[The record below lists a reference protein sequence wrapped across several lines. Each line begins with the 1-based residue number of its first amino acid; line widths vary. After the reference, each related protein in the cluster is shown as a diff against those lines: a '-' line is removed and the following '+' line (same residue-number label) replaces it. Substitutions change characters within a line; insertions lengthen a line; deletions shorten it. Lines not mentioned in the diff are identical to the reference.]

1 MFRNLSLCNACVAL
15 AAVASLSVAQTAAE
29 WDSPRVNAIAQ
40 KLRCPCGCQLP
51 MSCQMPP
58 HPCPTCKKNRVRI
71 SNMLA
76 EGMSEQ
82 QIVER
87 YVNEQG
93 AAVLWVTPGLAGQ
106 SASYAV
112 LLGGCGVVLLV
123 LRRICRRAPTPEPQL
138 DLTTAERLKN
148 ELKEFEE

>member
-1 MFRNLSLCNACVAL
+1 M
-15 AAVASLSVAQTAAE
+15 AQSAAE

-58 HPCPTCKKNRVRI
+58 HPCPTCKKNRIRI
-71 SNMLA
+71 HDMLTQ
-76 EGMSEQ
+76 GMSEQ
-82 QIVER
+82 QIVEG

-106 SASYAV
+106 AAPYAV

-123 LRRICRRAPTPEPQL
+123 LRRIRRRTPAPQPQL
-138 DLTTAERLKN
+138 DRTTAERLRA
-148 ELKEFEE
+148 ESAEFDE